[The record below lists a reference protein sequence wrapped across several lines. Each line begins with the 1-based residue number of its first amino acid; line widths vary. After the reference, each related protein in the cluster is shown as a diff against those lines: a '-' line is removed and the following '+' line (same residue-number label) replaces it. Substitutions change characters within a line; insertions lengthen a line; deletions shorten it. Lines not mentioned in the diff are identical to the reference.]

1 MTTRLMT
8 LLAVM
13 TLAGA
18 FAAQGVRWLRVA
30 QREHYIAG
38 SSLVFAARWSRQPRQ
53 LALTVGGALAG
64 VMTFSASP
72 RIGVLVVGLYGL
84 VSPLGLSLRGRT
96 SPLAWTRRLKTL
108 AGTAGSLVGLTMIGA
123 IILGRSSATAG
134 WILASVTMVITPL
147 YVDMASAIT
156 APLERRLSQSFVDR
170 ASARLRKVNPRIV
183 AVTGSYGKTSTK
195 HHIAEILG
203 GSTGVVPTPRSF
215 NNRAGLSRA
224 INENLVE
231 GTKVFIAEMGTYGP
245 GEIADLC
252 TWCPPEIAVITAIGP
267 VHLERMKSLDTI
279 EAAKFEIT
287 EHATTV
293 VVNADDERLA
303 RWVAPLTAAGKK
315 VITAGTTASCAVAVV
330 EHHERWQILRN
341 GEQVAEVLPVAG
353 VRPSN
358 VACALAVAFE
368 LGLDVY
374 DVATR
379 IGHLT
384 PPQHRL
390 TVVRAPSGL
399 TIIDDTFNANPASSV
414 VALEALLQVPVSGRR
429 VVVTPGL
436 VELGVRQR
444 DENRSF
450 GRRVHDAHCELVV
463 VAATNASALEQGFGK
478 PAVRCGTRE
487 EAVGWVRRN
496 LSGDD
501 AVLYLNDLPD
511 HYP

>member
-1 MTTRLMT
+1 MISRLLT
-8 LLAVM
+8 LITVGGIG
-13 TLAGA
+13 AGLVT
-18 FAAQGVRWLRVA
+18 QGLRWLRVA

-38 SSLVFAARWSRQPRQ
+38 SSALFALRWNRQPRQ
-53 LALTVGGALAG
+53 VLLTVAVFIA
-64 VMTFSASP
+64 SASCFAFSP
-72 RIGVLVVGLYGL
+72 RVGSLLISIYAT

-96 SPLAWTRRLKTL
+96 SELAFTRRLKTL
-108 AGTAGSLVGLTMIGA
+108 AGATGSLIGLGLGVAYLVGGL
-123 IILGRSSATAG
+123 SSTGG
-134 WILASVTMVITPL
+134 WIVASAVVVSMPFF
-147 YVDMASAIT
+147 VDAASAIT
-156 APLERRLSQSFVDR
+156 APIERRLSQSFVDR
-170 ASARLRKVNPRIV
+170 AAQRLRKVNPRIV

-203 GSTGVVPTPRSF
+203 ASSGVVPTPRSF

-224 INENLVE
+224 INENLVD

-252 TWCPPEIAVITAIGP
+252 EWCPPEIAVITAIGP
-267 VHLERMKSLDTI
+267 VHLERMKTLDTI

-287 EHATTV
+287 HHASTV
-293 VVNADDERLA
+293 IVNIDDERL
-303 RWVAPLTAAGKK
+303 RGWVAQLRSAGKK
-315 VITAGTTASCAVAVV
+315 VVTAGTTKECDVAIVDSR
-330 EHHERWQILRN
+330 ERWQILRR
-341 GEQVAEVLPVAG
+341 GEEVAEVLPVAG
-353 VRPSN
+353 IRPSN

-368 LGLDVY
+368 LGLDLY

-399 TIIDDTFNANPASSV
+399 TIIDDTFNANPASAA
-414 VALEALLQVPVSGRR
+414 VALEALQHVPVSGRR

-436 VELGVRQR
+436 VEMGTEQFAANRTFARHVR
-444 DENRSF
+444 
-450 GRRVHDAHCELVV
+450 DANCELMI
-463 VAATNASALEQGFGK
+463 VAATNASALLEGFGQS
-478 PAVRCGTRE
+478 ATRCATRE
-487 EAVGWVRRN
+487 NAVAWVREN
-496 LSGDD
+496 LSADD

>member
-1 MTTRLMT
+1 
-8 LLAVM
+8 M
-13 TLAGA
+13 TLAASFG
-18 FAAQGVRWLRVA
+18 AQGVRWLRVA

-38 SSLVFAARWSRQPRQ
+38 SSLVFAVRWSRQPRQ
-53 LALTVGGALAG
+53 LALGIGLALACI
-64 VMTFSASP
+64 VSFFASP
-72 RIGVLVVGLYGL
+72 RIGTLVAGLYGL
-84 VSPLGLSLRGRT
+84 ISPLGLSLRGRT

-108 AGTAGSLVGLTMIGA
+108 AGTAVALVGLTLIGA
-123 IILGRSSATAG
+123 IVLGQFSATAG
-134 WILASVTMVITPL
+134 WILASVALVVTPL
-147 YVDMASAIT
+147 YVDAASAIT

-170 ASARLRKVNPRIV
+170 ASARLRAVHPRIV

-203 GSTGVVPTPRSF
+203 ASTGVVPTPRSF

-252 TWCPPEIAVITAIGP
+252 AWCPPEIAVVTAIGP

-279 EAAKFEIT
+279 ESAKFEIT
-287 EHATTV
+287 ERAATV
-293 VVNADDERLA
+293 VVNADDERLV
-303 RWVAPLTAAGKK
+303 RWVAPLAAAGKK
-315 VITAGTTASCAVAVV
+315 VITAGTSESCAVAVV
-330 EHHERWQILRN
+330 EHHERWRILRD
-341 GEQVAEVLPVAG
+341 GQQVAEVLPVAG

-399 TIIDDTFNANPASSV
+399 TIIDDTFNANPASAV

-436 VELGVRQR
+436 VELGARQR
-444 DENRSF
+444 EENRHF
-450 GRRVHDAHCELVV
+450 GRQVHEAKCELVV
-463 VAATNASALEQGFGK
+463 VAATNAAALERGFGG
-478 PAVRCGTRE
+478 PVLRCATRE
-487 EAVGWVRRN
+487 EAVNWVRRN

>member
-1 MTTRLMT
+1 MSSRLMT
-8 LLAVM
+8 LVSVLA
-13 TLAGA
+13 LGA
-18 FAAQGVRWLRVA
+18 AQAAQGARWLRVA
-30 QREHYIAG
+30 QREHYISGA
-38 SSLVFAARWSRQPRQ
+38 SLLFCGRWTRQPRQ
-53 LALTVGGALAG
+53 LTLSLFAVLLAVGLF
-64 VMTFSASP
+64 VVSP
-72 RIGVLVVGLYGL
+72 RMGTWIVVAYAV

-96 SPLAWTRRLKTL
+96 SPLAWTRRLKRL
-108 AGTAGSLVGLTMIGA
+108 TATAAMFIIAAIIGA
-123 IILGRSSATAG
+123 VLLGRHSPRVG
-134 WILASVTMVITPL
+134 WVLVCVTVLATPL
-147 YVDMASAIT
+147 FIDAAAALN
-156 APLERRLSQSFVDR
+156 APIERRLAQPFVDR

-203 GSTGVVPTPRSF
+203 ASSGVVPTPRSF

-252 TWCPPEIAVITAIGP
+252 AWCPPEIAVVTAIGP
-267 VHLERMKSLDTI
+267 VHLERMKSLETI
-279 EAAKFEIT
+279 ESAKFEIT
-287 EHATTV
+287 EHAATV
-293 VVNADDERLA
+293 IVNADDERL
-303 RWVAPLTAAGKK
+303 RQWVARLVADGKK
-315 VITAGTTASCAVAVV
+315 VITAGTTEACNVAVIDSR
-330 EHHERWQILRN
+330 ERWQILRD
-341 GEQVAEVLPVAG
+341 GVQVAEVLPVAG

-374 DVATR
+374 DIATR
-379 IGHLT
+379 VGHLT

-436 VELGVRQR
+436 VELGTRQR
-444 DENRSF
+444 EENRLF
-450 GRRVHDAHCELVV
+450 GRRVRDAHCELVV
-463 VAATNASALEQGFGK
+463 VASTNATALREGFSGSV
-478 PAVRCGTRE
+478 VRCATRE
-487 EAVGWVRRN
+487 EAVGWVREN
-496 LSGDD
+496 LSGED

>member
-1 MTTRLMT
+1 MISRLMT
-8 LLAVM
+8 LLSVM
-13 TLAGA
+13 TLV
-18 FAAQGVRWLRVA
+18 AAQVAQGLRWLRVA

-38 SSLVFAARWSRQPRQ
+38 SSLLFCGRWTRQPRQ
-53 LALTVGGALAG
+53 LALSAVALLVSGGAFI
-64 VMTFSASP
+64 VSP
-72 RIGVLVVGLYGL
+72 RIGTWVVAAYG
-84 VSPLGLSLRGRT
+84 VISPLGLSLRGRT
-96 SPLAWTRRLKTL
+96 SSLAWTRRLKTL
-108 AGTAGSLVGLTMIGA
+108 AGTAAALIAATIVGVA
-123 IILGRSSATAG
+123 FLGHHNAPAG
-134 WILASVTMVITPL
+134 WVLASVVVLATPL
-147 YVDMASAIT
+147 YVDAASAIT
-156 APLERRLSQSFVDR
+156 APIERRLSQSFVNR
-170 ASARLRKVNPRIV
+170 ASARLRNVNPRVV

-203 GSTGVVPTPRSF
+203 ASTGVVPTPRSF

-252 TWCPPEIAVITAIGP
+252 EWCPPEIAVVTAIGP
-267 VHLERMKSLDTI
+267 VHLERMKTLETI
-279 EAAKFEIT
+279 ESAKFEIT

-293 VVNADDERLA
+293 VLNADDERLQQ
-303 RWVAPLTAAGKK
+303 WVTRLVHAGKK
-315 VITAGTTASCAVAVV
+315 VITAGTTEACNVAVIDSR
-330 EHHERWQILRN
+330 ERWQILRD
-341 GEQVAEVLPVAG
+341 GVQVAEVLPVAG

-414 VALEALLQVPVSGRR
+414 VALEALLQVPVNGRR

-436 VELGVRQR
+436 VELGTRQR
-444 DENRSF
+444 EENRLF
-450 GRRVHDAHCELVV
+450 GRRVHEANCELVV
-463 VAATNASALEQGFGK
+463 VAATNSAALREGFSGTV
-478 PAVRCGTRE
+478 VRCATRE
-487 EAVGWVRRN
+487 EAVGWVREN
-496 LSGDD
+496 LSGED